1 MLAMMLDPHYKG
13 LGFVIKYIGKE
24 ITLQIVD
31 EYDHQVLFP
40 FLVCAYY
47 FLNLNDVS
55 AGIPSCSTS
64 HNTESTTLYD
74 FMETSE
80 EMASLIVKEQL
91 NHLWVKKVIEEE
103 CKNSLAWWK
112 LLEVQQPY
120 VGFVAQQIL
129 GIVDSHIE
137 MKSFFNIESIF
148 TNLRCF

>member
-1 MLAMMLDPHYKG
+1 MLAMMLDPSLKG
-13 LGFVIKYIGKE
+13 LRVVIHYVGKE
-24 ITLQIVD
+24 ITLQIVG
-31 EYDHQVLFP
+31 EYNHQVLFP
-40 FLVCAYY
+40 FLVCAYH
-47 FLNLNDVS
+47 FLNLNNVS
-55 AGIPSCSTS
+55 AGIPSCPTS
-64 HNTESTTLYD
+64 HNIESTTLYD

-120 VGFVAQQIL
+120 VRFVAQQIL
-129 GIVDSHIE
+129 GIIDSHIE
-137 MKSFFNIESIF
+137 TKSFFNIENIF